1 MRPEK
6 NRAAYIWEALTA
18 ARNVRLIV
26 ADVSLDQYIGDLLV
40 ESATERQIEIV
51 GEALRGLRRRDEV
64 LAERI
69 PHVHKIIGMRNILV
83 HGYAQVD
90 SSIVWTAATKDVSAL
105 IPVLER
111 LLAEFDR
118 EAGDVKGESH
128 A

>member
-6 NRAAYIWEALTA
+6 NRAAYIWEALAA

-26 ADVSLDQYIGDLLV
+26 ADVSLDHYIGDLLV